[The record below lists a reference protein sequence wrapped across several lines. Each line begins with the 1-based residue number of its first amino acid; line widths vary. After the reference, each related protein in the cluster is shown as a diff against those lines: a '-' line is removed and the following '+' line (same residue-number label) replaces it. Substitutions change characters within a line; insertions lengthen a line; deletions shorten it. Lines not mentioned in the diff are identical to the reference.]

1 MWDLSWLEQ
10 QLVRDARRR
19 DREEGERQGKI
30 LDRISERRRAR
41 LEDAKNNPLFKK
53 ELEEIHS
60 KGMESEIS
68 SGYYFKQK
76 PILSNQFSKE
86 EIEEKIKVY
95 TRWIFEMYQK
105 DLIDDTLD
113 YFSRAFSI
121 IKNGKYLSYD
131 KSERWWFCTDE
142 FLGGFHSTE
151 LMNSY
156 LKKMITEVL
165 MEKKPDIKIKV
176 WVNFSNY
183 EERYVVETSIID
195 MLHPIVAYE
204 YGRICVKFEII
215 C

>member
-131 KSERWWFCTDE
+131 KCLQS
-142 FLGGFHSTE
+142 
-151 LMNSY
+151 
-156 LKKMITEVL
+156 
-165 MEKKPDIKIKV
+165 
-176 WVNFSNY
+176 
-183 EERYVVETSIID
+183 
-195 MLHPIVAYE
+195 
-204 YGRICVKFEII
+204 
-215 C
+215 

>member
-1 MWDLSWLEQ
+1 MSASWVEQ
-10 QLVRDARRR
+10 QLLRDARRR
-19 DREEGERQGKI
+19 DREEGERKRKI
-30 LDRISERRRAR
+30 LDRISEKRRAR
-41 LEDAKNNPLFKK
+41 LEDAKNNPLFKR

-76 PILSNQFSKE
+76 PILSNQFSEE

-113 YFSRAFSI
+113 YFSQAFSI
-121 IKNGKYLSYD
+121 IKNGKYLSYNNRD
-131 KSERWWFCTDE
+131 RWWFCTDE

-165 MEKKPDIKIKV
+165 MEKIPDIKIKV
-176 WVNFSNY
+176 WVDFSNNK
-183 EERYVVETSIID
+183 ELYVVEKSIID
-195 MLHPIVAYE
+195 RAHPIVDHE
-204 YGRICVKFEII
+204 YGKICVKFEII